1 MEENEN
7 QDYSQKKQLH
17 YVREIVRTIQLL
29 NKTNKCTRE
38 EVYELYFMGLINY
51 DEYVI
56 RLSNEEIRENIRENL
71 TEDERKEYEE
81 FDTGFK
87 NHPYRIALEDNYIVL
102 NFNLWSMMVCDEY
115 VEDVICEEWPHVRKG
130 ISRFK
135 YLPELQ
141 YLKDNNLGVKIKASA
156 CIGGEGYLG
165 KSAVVY
171 TPEDIQTL
179 LESSF

>member
-17 YVREIVRTIQLL
+17 YVREIVHTLQQLYKI
-29 NKTNKCTRE
+29 NKLPRERMLELCTLGDIDYE
-38 EVYELYFMGLINY
+38 EYI
-51 DEYVI
+51 I
-56 RLSNEEIRENIRENL
+56 RLSDAEIRENAWENL
-71 TEDERKEYEE
+71 NEEERKEYVE
-81 FDTGFK
+81 FDTGFQD
-87 NHPYRIALEDNYIVL
+87 HPYRIALEDNYIVL
-102 NFNLWSMMVCDEY
+102 YFNMWSMMACDEY
-115 VEDVICEEWPHVRKG
+115 VENVICNEWPQVRNC

-135 YLPELQ
+135 YIPELK